1 MLNNGFPVPACH
13 FQIRI
18 PTQTLGFIQPTQRG
32 GQKGDMNSQIERELP
47 CTFKSFA
54 SSFLATWGVKMRD
67 GSIHRLVSI
76 RNTYSEKWHI
86 SSFSKSCFTYT
97 CLMGYLKTTTGSKA
111 STYLAFTYKT
121 SKASPEESLSGLEL
135 DSMFINVSQTCW
147 ERENTS
153 RTEQSFQ

>member
-1 MLNNGFPVPACH
+1 LSLSNPNTHPDPGFYN
-13 FQIRI
+13 
-18 PTQTLGFIQPTQRG
+18 QPREGGG

-76 RNTYSEKWHI
+76 RNTYGKKWHI
-86 SSFSKSCFTYT
+86 SPFSKSCLTHT

-111 STYLAFTYKT
+111 SAYLSFTYMT

-135 DSMFINVSQTCW
+135 DSMFINASQTCW